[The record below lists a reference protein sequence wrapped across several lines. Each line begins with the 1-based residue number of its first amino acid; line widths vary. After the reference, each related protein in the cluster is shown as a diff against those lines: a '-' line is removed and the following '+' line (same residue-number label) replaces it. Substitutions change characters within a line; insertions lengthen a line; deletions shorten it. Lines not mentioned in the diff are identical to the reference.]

1 MKMSAV
7 EADFEREA
15 TQLLRNIGLRDV
27 DELNYFQTS
36 SSGGSNSSRSW
47 KEGLR
52 KPSEPRIRRFRS
64 DFAVHPKVTGKPTL
78 RPPQPSKL
86 RPLPTNSLGND
97 RERPQVT
104 RTKSAPPEDGK
115 ARPAA
120 SPSTNDLN
128 CYIPKPVRVPMPT
141 KKLCDVDG
149 IQQSG
154 TKVLYSRKSSLKI
167 LSVTSSNDTDVQFPA
182 QTGPL
187 RQKEADGTTT
197 SVVPSVLYDS
207 LERCQDVAPY
217 SPEPLEDTEGSESP
231 IGTKSINY
239 DERGSSKS
247 SIPRACRFTAATTH
261 FGGSVNH
268 QKLRQ
273 TSKDLPNSVDL
284 SVAATESASVKVIHP
299 HSNKTKDLLENQ
311 MSANPGPAV
320 ASMNIIASST
330 MQALSTLVDVVT
342 STSNKNVENDE
353 KQAHGVSQLSKE
365 DDHVETKP
373 YPTKKNTSCREEEIV
388 SELPSPPSPSMALVS
403 NTKKHEA
410 TLHSQN
416 AEFCIEDGDD
426 FFGEC

>member
-1 MKMSAV
+1 MSAV
-7 EADFEREA
+7 EAEFEREA
-15 TQLLRNIGLRDV
+15 TQMLRNIGLRDV

-36 SSGGSNSSRSW
+36 SSGGNNSSRSW

-64 DFAVHPKVTGKPTL
+64 DFAVHPKVTGKPTS

-86 RPLPTNSLGND
+86 RPLPTISLGND
-97 RERPQVT
+97 RERPLVT

-115 ARPAA
+115 PRPTP

-128 CYIPKPVRVPMPT
+128 SVLTYIPKPVRVPIPT

-154 TKVLYSRKSSLKI
+154 TKVLYARKSSLKV
-167 LSVTSSNDTDVQFPA
+167 LSVTSSNDTDVQFPE

-217 SPEPLEDTEGSESP
+217 SPEPLEDTKGSESP
-231 IGTKSINY
+231 IGTKS
-239 DERGSSKS
+239 DEQGCSKS

-273 TSKDLPNSVDL
+273 TSNSVDL

-311 MSANPGPAV
+311 MSSANPGPAV
-320 ASMNIIASST
+320 ASMNVIASST

-342 STSNKNVENDE
+342 STSNKNVGNDE

-373 YPTKKNTSCREEEIV
+373 YPTKKNTSCREKEIV

-410 TLHSQN
+410 ALHSQN